1 MIERHK
7 SQMKLLNTWLIKQL
21 SDRNINQWF
30 EWNFKISCISQI
42 YDSKCYKW
50 DEEIGYLSKIY
61 NFKPVHLITVS
72 FDANRRVQNFLIS
85 INSEHY
91 HKERKKETIQNNN
104 KLNSVTD
111 GKKLHTEHFFQW
123 IFSAVYLKLPW
134 FVCYF
139 FFFEKSNSFLPGL
152 IRFRFELICI
162 FRFHFVWKWPV

>member
-1 MIERHK
+1 MDFFSLLLLLLSFVPNIFAALVIPFQFDDVTIFAMKFQIVSMIERHK
-7 SQMKLLNTWLIKQL
+7 SQIKLLNTWLIKQL

-91 HKERKKETIQNNN
+91 HKERKKRLSKITTN
-104 KLNSVTD
+104 
-111 GKKLHTEHFFQW
+111 W
-123 IFSAVYLKLPW
+123 IP
-134 FVCYF
+134 
-139 FFFEKSNSFLPGL
+139 
-152 IRFRFELICI
+152 
-162 FRFHFVWKWPV
+162 